1 MTNTKATIPWRSALI
16 IKAAHQLYKDQDL
29 ALKQLDRYYQKM
41 SAYHY
46 KDPEHGIRYE
56 ATREDYLRYTDR
68 LNTETRNYA
77 DNEAYRK
84 NLYGAYLC
92 TYNPVFSP
100 ECIKLFALK
109 LLGTEDDLV
118 YPHLSSFSP
127 KELQDYNY
135 CLTNFEVGLQWL
147 HDHQQETQ
155 QALQNGF
162 QVQQDLYQINFG
174 KKAYFSQDPTYLNKG
189 HESKFFLGF
198 ESPTLLYQTEFTKQ
212 EISDYMPDIQHLL
225 KDHQTMILEKVTIP
239 AFVYDYQQKEDEL
252 SPMNHAIDEKLKQL
266 KVLETNKL
274 DSNES
279 TLYLTGIM
287 QSLILGVDIFPK
299 DDDVR
304 DFLNHTL
311 LESFSL
317 PLDLTGSREDIS
329 ALIAHH
335 VINFTYTATMKLARN
350 VTSYLNNL
358 KTAPQEIKSIHHSK
372 TNDIA
377 QELSDWLS

>member
-1 MTNTKATIPWRSALI
+1 MTNTKATVLWRSALI
-16 IKAAHQLYKDQDL
+16 IKAARQLYNDQDL

-46 KDPEHGIRYE
+46 KNPEHGIHYE

-68 LNTETRNYA
+68 LKTEARNYA
-77 DNEAYRK
+77 DPEAYRK

-92 TYNPVFSP
+92 TYNTVFSP

-127 KELQDYNY
+127 QELQDYNY

-147 HDHQQETQ
+147 HDHQHETQ

-162 QVQQDLYQINFG
+162 QVQQDLYQVNFG
-174 KKAYFSQDPTYLNKG
+174 KKAYVSQDQTYLNKG
-189 HESKFFLGF
+189 HGANFFLGF
-198 ESPTLLYQTEFTKQ
+198 ESPTVLYQTEFTKQ

-225 KDHQTMILEKVTIP
+225 KDHQTMILEKVKIP

-274 DSNES
+274 DSKES
-279 TLYLTGIM
+279 TLYLTGIV
-287 QSLILGVDIFPK
+287 QSLILGMDIFTE
-299 DDDVR
+299 DDAVK
-304 DFLNHTL
+304 DFLNQVL
-311 LESFSL
+311 LKSFNLSI
-317 PLDLTGSREDIS
+317 DLTGSREDIS

-335 VINFTYTATMKLARN
+335 LINFSYTSTMKLARN
-350 VTSYLNNL
+350 VTSYLQNL
-358 KTAPQEIKSIHHSK
+358 KTAPQEIKTIYHSK